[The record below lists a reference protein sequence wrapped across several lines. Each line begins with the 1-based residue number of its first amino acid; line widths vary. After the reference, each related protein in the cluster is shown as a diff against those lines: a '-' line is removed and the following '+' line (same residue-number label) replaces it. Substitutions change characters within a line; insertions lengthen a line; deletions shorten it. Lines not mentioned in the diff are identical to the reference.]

1 MSKIVRRKL
10 MDPHVGISLVQGL
23 ITETLVELHKDTYKN
38 KFTLLVHDE
47 THTISSR
54 SLLLNH

>member
-1 MSKIVRRKL
+1 